1 MLRAPDEP
9 HGEMARRAERARWK
23 APPLAAFLA
32 PTPEVARRLL
42 GWILIHETEAGLVA
56 GRIVETEAYL
66 SVDDPASHSH
76 RGPTARNAS
85 MFAAPGHAYVYLSYG
100 MHRCFNVVT
109 ARSGVGEAVLVRALE
124 PVAGLE
130 IMRARRGVVRD
141 RDVASG
147 PGKLCQALGIGLE
160 HDGAD
165 LRSSRLRLGVPPEG
179 SAPEIEVA
187 IGPRV
192 GITRAAELAL
202 RFVVRGSPWASRG
215 R

>member
-1 MLRAPDEP
+1 
-9 HGEMARRAERARWK
+9 MARRAEGAGWK
-23 APPLAAFLA
+23 APARAAFLA

-42 GWILIHETEAGLVA
+42 GWILLHETDEGLLA

-66 SVDDPASHSH
+66 AVDDPASHSH
-76 RGPTARNAS
+76 RGPTPRNAS
-85 MFAAPGHAYVYLSYG
+85 MFGEPGHAYVYLSYG

-124 PVAGLE
+124 PLVGIEL
-130 IMRARRGVVRD
+130 MRARRGVARD
-141 RDVASG
+141 RDLASG

-165 LRSSRLRLGVPPEG
+165 LRRSRLRLAVPPEG
-179 SAPEIEVA
+179 TAPAIEVA

-192 GITRAAELAL
+192 GITQAAELAL
-202 RFVVRGSPWASRG
+202 RFVVRGSEWASR
-215 R
+215 RH